1 MPPTAASLDRLTA
14 LFIGV
19 DAGASH
25 CTVVLGRGDLT
36 VLGRADGPAG
46 AMSPGGAAASAA
58 AIAETARRAAAPAGL
73 RLPADRAV
81 IGAAGAGRP
90 REQAEL
96 AAAVT
101 QAGVAAAVRVLP
113 DGAVALTAAFDR
125 EPGIV
130 VNAGTGSVAF
140 ARDATG
146 QVHRAGGHG
155 WQLGDEGGGYW
166 LGRRALDAAA
176 RTADGRGEGSTLL
189 ARLLSALGLKAF
201 DNLVRWTATA
211 TTAQVAAL
219 APHMLNAAREGE
231 EVAQRA
237 VADAARE
244 LVELVRALQRHFPGR
259 EPIPIATMGG
269 LMVPGSP
276 LGGAFRDALAAAL
289 PRARIVPTR
298 ADPALGALRLAAT
311 ED

>member
-1 MPPTAASLDRLTA
+1 MKARSDSPTVRPSDA
-14 LFIGV
+14 LLIGV

-113 DGAVALTAAFDR
+113 DGAVALAAAFDR

-176 RTADGRGEGSTLL
+176 RTA
-189 ARLLSALGLKAF
+189 
-201 DNLVRWTATA
+201 
-211 TTAQVAAL
+211 
-219 APHMLNAAREGE
+219 
-231 EVAQRA
+231 
-237 VADAARE
+237 VADAACE

-276 LGGAFRDALAAAL
+276 IGGAFRDALAAAL

>member
-113 DGAVALTAAFDR
+113 DGAVALAAAFDR

-298 ADPALGALRLAAT
+298 DDPALGALRLAAT